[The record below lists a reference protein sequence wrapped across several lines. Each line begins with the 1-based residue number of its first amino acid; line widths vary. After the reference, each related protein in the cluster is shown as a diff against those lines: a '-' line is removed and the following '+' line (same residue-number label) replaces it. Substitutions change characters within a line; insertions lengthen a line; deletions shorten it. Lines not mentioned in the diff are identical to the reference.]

1 MSTAAAKPVWDRF
14 SHAPGN
20 VKGAY
25 TGDVACD
32 DYHRYPEDIALMK
45 QMNMRSYR
53 YSIAWSRIQPT
64 GEGAVNQK
72 GIDYYKRLTD
82 AVLAAG
88 MRPLVTLY
96 HWDLPQPLEDKGGW
110 PNRDTAARFADYTEI
125 AVKALGDRIQHMGH
139 LQRALGLHLPRLRKR
154 RPRPRKTGLRPL
166 PQSLPHRKPRSGRR
180 LPRHQSHRPEIKV
193 GQCLQHVFH
202 DARQPLRRKT
212 QPQPNASTPSTTSG
226 SSRPPYAATI
236 PKPSSTAFPLETMG
250 FQSGDD
256 KRMTAPLDY
265 IGVNYYFR
273 QIVANLATP
282 APTKALLRR
291 DGLQAHY
298 NGKEGPLTDFGWEVY
313 PRGMYEIVQR
323 VSKDYKLPIEI
334 TENGCSYGDY
344 PDASGR
350 VADVRRIHYYR
361 EHLRELA
368 RAIQDGA
375 DVRGYHSWSILDNF
389 EWSEG
394 YTQRFGMVFVDFPT
408 QRRFMKDSAKVVRR
422 ASPPRTPLKPPLQQR
437 NQPTSEAQRVSDNT
451 SVPPSD
457 LSPSEEYKQRQQAR
471 EQHVAHF
478 AKLHRRFGNL
488 RLLIVTATLIAAWFS
503 LRNDAF
509 SPMVATN
516 AAPRYSLR

>member
-1 MSTAAAKPVWDRF
+1 MNRRNFLAQTSAWAAAAALPKLSGASILPTLNAVAEQTPAAGEIKFPKDFLWGTATAAYQVEGAWNVDGRGETVWDRF
-14 SHAPGN
+14 SHTPGN

-32 DYHRYPEDIALMK
+32 DYHRYPEDIAFMK

-64 GEGAVNQK
+64 GEGAINQK

-82 AVLAAG
+82 TVLKAG
-88 MRPLVTLY
+88 LRPLVTLY

-110 PNRDTAARFADYTEI
+110 PNRDTAARFADYAEI
-125 AVKALGDRIQHMGH
+125 AVKALGDRINTWAIFNEPWVFTYLGYGSGVHAPGKQDFDLFLKASHTVNLAQGDAF
-139 LQRALGLHLPRLRKR
+139 RAIKAIAPK
-154 RPRPRKTGLRPL
+154 
-166 PQSLPHRKPRSGRR
+166 S
-180 LPRHQSHRPEIKV
+180 KV
-193 GQCLQHVFH
+193 GTAF
-202 DARQPLRRKT
+202 
-212 QPQPNASTPSTTSG
+212 SMSSTTPAT
-226 SSRPPYAATI
+226 SSPEDAAAA
-236 PKPSSTAFPLETMG
+236 KRFDAFNNVWFLETALRGHYPEAFVHGVPLETMG

-282 APTKALLRR
+282 APAKPSYDAM
-291 DGLQAHY
+291 GFNHY

-408 QRRFMKDSAKVVRR
+408 QRRFMKDSAKWYARV
-422 ASPPRTPLKPPLQQR
+422 AST
-437 NQPTSEAQRVSDNT
+437 NT
-451 SVPPSD
+451 VES
-457 LSPSEEYKQRQQAR
+457 
-471 EQHVAHF
+471 
-478 AKLHRRFGNL
+478 
-488 RLLIVTATLIAAWFS
+488 TA
-503 LRNDAF
+503 
-509 SPMVATN
+509 ATT
-516 AAPRYSLR
+516 

>member
-1 MSTAAAKPVWDRF
+1 MNRRSFLAQTSAWAAAAALPRLSAASILPSLDATADQTPAAGEVKFPKDFLWGTATAAYQVEGAWNVDGRGETVWDRF
-14 SHAPGN
+14 SHTPGN

-25 TGDVACD
+25 TGDVSCD
-32 DYHRYPEDIALMK
+32 DYHRYPGDIALMK

-110 PNRDTAARFADYTEI
+110 PNRDTAARFADYAEI
-125 AVKALGDRIQHMGH
+125 ALKALGDRINTWAIFNEPWVFTYLGYGSGVHAPGKQDFDLFLKASHTVNLAQGDAF
-139 LQRALGLHLPRLRKR
+139 RAIKAIAPK
-154 RPRPRKTGLRPL
+154 
-166 PQSLPHRKPRSGRR
+166 S
-180 LPRHQSHRPEIKV
+180 KV
-193 GQCLQHVFH
+193 GSAF
-202 DARQPLRRKT
+202 
-212 QPQPNASTPSTTSG
+212 SMSSTTPAT
-226 SSRPPYAATI
+226 SSPEDAAAA
-236 PKPSSTAFPLETMG
+236 KRFDAFNNVWFLETALRGRYPEAFVHGVPLETMG
-250 FQSGDD
+250 VQSGDE

-273 QIVANLATP
+273 QIVANLKTP
-282 APTKALLRR
+282 APTKPSYDAMGF
-291 DGLQAHY
+291 DHY
-298 NGKEGPLTDFGWEVY
+298 NGKEGALTDFGWEVY

-323 VSKDYKLPIEI
+323 VSQDYKLPIEI

-350 VADVRRIHYYR
+350 VNDVRRIHYYR

-368 RAIQDGA
+368 LAIHDGA

-389 EWSEG
+389 EWGEG

-408 QRRFMKDSAKVVRR
+408 QRRFMKDSGKWY
-422 ASPPRTPLKPPLQQR
+422 S
-437 NQPTSEAQRVSDNT
+437 RV
-451 SVPPSD
+451 
-457 LSPSEEYKQRQQAR
+457 A
-471 EQHVAHF
+471 
-478 AKLHRRFGNL
+478 
-488 RLLIVTATLIAAWFS
+488 
-503 LRNDAF
+503 
-509 SPMVATN
+509 ATN
-516 AAPRYSLR
+516 TIEATAATT

>member
-1 MSTAAAKPVWDRF
+1 MNRRSFLAQTSAWAAAAALPKLSGASILPSIHAVAEQSPAVSEVKFPKDFLWGTATAAYQVEGAWNVDGRGETVWDRF

-20 VKGAY
+20 VKGGY

-64 GEGAVNQK
+64 GEGAINQE

-82 AVLAAG
+82 TVLKAG
-88 MRPLVTLY
+88 LRPLVTLY

-110 PNRDTAARFADYTEI
+110 PNRDTAARFADYAGI
-125 AVKALGDRIQHMGH
+125 AVKALGDRIQTWAIFNEPWVFTYLGYGSGVHAPGKQDFDLFLKASH
-139 LQRALGLHLPRLRKR
+139 TVNLAQGDAFRAIKAIAPK
-154 RPRPRKTGLRPL
+154 
-166 PQSLPHRKPRSGRR
+166 S
-180 LPRHQSHRPEIKV
+180 KV
-193 GQCLQHVFH
+193 GSAF
-202 DARQPLRRKT
+202 
-212 QPQPNASTPSTTSG
+212 SMSSTTPAT
-226 SSRPPYAATI
+226 SSPEDAAAA
-236 PKPSSTAFPLETMG
+236 KRFDAFNNVWFLETALRGRYPEAFVHGVPLETMG

-273 QIVANLATP
+273 QIVANLTTP
-282 APTKALLRR
+282 APTKPSYDAM
-291 DGLQAHY
+291 GFNHY
-298 NGKEGPLTDFGWEVY
+298 NGKEGPLTDFAWEVY
-313 PRGMYEIVQR
+313 PRGMYEIVKR

-394 YTQRFGMVFVDFPT
+394 YTQRFGMVFVDFST
-408 QRRFMKDSAKVVRR
+408 QRRFMKDSAKWY
-422 ASPPRTPLKPPLQQR
+422 S
-437 NQPTSEAQRVSDNT
+437 RV
-451 SVPPSD
+451 
-457 LSPSEEYKQRQQAR
+457 A
-471 EQHVAHF
+471 
-478 AKLHRRFGNL
+478 
-488 RLLIVTATLIAAWFS
+488 
-503 LRNDAF
+503 
-509 SPMVATN
+509 ATN
-516 AAPRYSLR
+516 TIEATPATT

>member
-1 MSTAAAKPVWDRF
+1 MNRRSFLTQTSAWAAAAALPKFSEASILPTLNAFAEQTPAAGEVKFPKDFLWGTATAAYQVEGAWNVDGRGETVWDRF
-14 SHAPGN
+14 SHAAGN

-32 DYHRYPEDIALMK
+32 DYHRYPEDIAFMK

-64 GEGAVNQK
+64 GEGAINQK

-82 AVLAAG
+82 TVLKAG
-88 MRPLVTLY
+88 LRPLVTLY

-110 PNRDTAARFADYTEI
+110 PNRDTAARFADYAEI
-125 AVKALGDRIQHMGH
+125 AVKALGDRINTWAIFNEPWVFTYLGYGSGVHAPGKQDFDLFLKASHTVNLAQGDAF
-139 LQRALGLHLPRLRKR
+139 RAIKAIAPK
-154 RPRPRKTGLRPL
+154 
-166 PQSLPHRKPRSGRR
+166 S
-180 LPRHQSHRPEIKV
+180 KV
-193 GQCLQHVFH
+193 GSAF
-202 DARQPLRRKT
+202 
-212 QPQPNASTPSTTSG
+212 SMSSTTPAT
-226 SSRPPYAATI
+226 SSPEDAAAA
-236 PKPSSTAFPLETMG
+236 KRFDAFNNVWFLETALRGQYPEAFVHGVPLETMG

-282 APTKALLRR
+282 APTKPSYDAM
-291 DGLQAHY
+291 GFNHY
-298 NGKEGPLTDFGWEVY
+298 NGKEGSLTDFGWEVY

-408 QRRFMKDSAKVVRR
+408 QRRLMKDSAKWYARV
-422 ASPPRTPLKPPLQQR
+422 AST
-437 NQPTSEAQRVSDNT
+437 NTVEA
-451 SVPPSD
+451 
-457 LSPSEEYKQRQQAR
+457 
-471 EQHVAHF
+471 
-478 AKLHRRFGNL
+478 
-488 RLLIVTATLIAAWFS
+488 TA
-503 LRNDAF
+503 
-509 SPMVATN
+509 ATT
-516 AAPRYSLR
+516 